1 MPSPLLRPL
10 EFLKQICSRT
20 RHCMTNIKVTIKA
33 GNTIKMSIPVI
44 PTYARPVE
52 AVCNKRE
59 SSEEQ
64 LRAGERIVGFWGIH
78 RQTLHFTKLKKSS
91 LKRYLCFWSWVTCDC
106 TDLWERSS
114 FVTICSWFLELGKAF
129 NRPLLTMPEPG
140 SRDKES

>member
-1 MPSPLLRPL
+1 MENIGNALAIASAIGVSETDLFQNAPLYDGH
-10 EFLKQICSRT
+10 KSYHQ
-20 RHCMTNIKVTIKA
+20 

-64 LRAGERIVGFWGIH
+64 LRAGKSIVEFWGIH

-91 LKRYLCFWSWVTCDC
+91 LKRYLCF
-106 TDLWERSS
+106 
-114 FVTICSWFLELGKAF
+114 
-129 NRPLLTMPEPG
+129 
-140 SRDKES
+140 